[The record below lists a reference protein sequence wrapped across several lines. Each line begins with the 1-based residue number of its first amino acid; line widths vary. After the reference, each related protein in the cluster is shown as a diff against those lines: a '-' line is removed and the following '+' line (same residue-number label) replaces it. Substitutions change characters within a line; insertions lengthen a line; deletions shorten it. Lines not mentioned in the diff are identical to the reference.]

1 MGGGPRAV
9 AAEDGVED
17 DEQFPGTGGLAF
29 ALLGGEYSTWNWYT
43 LRRERR
49 QELARIDSLS
59 RQVDS
64 LRKEAVAVETDPKV
78 QERLARELYGML
90 RKGEIVYSITRD
102 DSVPAGKGNPR

>member
-1 MGGGPRAV
+1 VTRRRITLLIVLA
-9 AAEDGVED
+9 
-17 DEQFPGTGGLAF
+17 GLAF
-29 ALLGGEYSTWNWYT
+29 ALLGGEYSTWDWYT
-43 LRRERR
+43 LQRERR

-64 LRKEAVAVETDPKV
+64 FRKEAIAVETDPKV

-102 DSVPAGKGNPR
+102 DSAVAGKGNPR